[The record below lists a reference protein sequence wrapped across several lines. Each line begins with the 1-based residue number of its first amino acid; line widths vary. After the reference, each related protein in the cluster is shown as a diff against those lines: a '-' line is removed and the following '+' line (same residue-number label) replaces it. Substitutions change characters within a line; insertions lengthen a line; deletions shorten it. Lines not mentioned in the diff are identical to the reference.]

1 MKYSQNHCTG
11 WSSEGEQEPG
21 CVEEEA
27 TEVVVEEEEPQDWSM
42 VFNCLDPKDQ
52 DKPIIRA
59 RSRNAYGVVV

>member
-27 TEVVVEEEEPQDWSM
+27 TEVVDEEEGYPRIEVWYLTVMLS
-42 VFNCLDPKDQ
+42 
-52 DKPIIRA
+52 RA
-59 RSRNAYGVVV
+59 